1 MAPSLTSSKRPK
13 VSLLRYVSII
23 SVAAALAV
31 AAAVGVSAV
40 NATSAEAALSTV
52 KTCTGG
58 TIELNSSEKRIL
70 NLHNKTRAD
79 QRLPL
84 LCVHSKLTKAARV
97 HSQEMLDKD
106 YFSHDSYNGETSEER
121 LKRFGYTPKG
131 YSYYTI
137 GENIAW
143 GNGSYGSPDSTFKNW
158 MNSSGHKANILNKNF
173 RQIGIGARRGT
184 FDYKGT
190 AYTGTTMYTV
200 DFGTRR

>member
-1 MAPSLTSSKRPK
+1 MLLLKRAR
-13 VSLLRYVSII
+13 LIL
-23 SVAAALAV
+23 AAAILAV

-40 NATSAEAALSTV
+40 NAPPAKTTLASV

-58 TIELNSSEKRIL
+58 TIELTSSEKRSL
-70 NLHNKTRAD
+70 VLHNKTRAD
-79 QRLPL
+79 RGLPR
-84 LCVHSKLTKAARV
+84 LCVHPKLTKAARA

-106 YFSHDSYNGETSEER
+106 YFSHDSYNGETSAER
-121 LKRFGYTPKG
+121 LKRFGYTPRG
-131 YSYYTI
+131 YSYYAI

-143 GNGSYGSPDSTFKNW
+143 GSGSSGSPDSIFEGW

-173 RQIGIGARRGT
+173 RQIGIGARAGS

-190 AYTGTTMYTV
+190 TYTGTTMYTA